1 MPYVRAAC
9 CKMHIAVKGNHQTIR
24 PMTMYICI
32 HPSLTNSPHPPPL
45 QLMAY
50 ASRYAS
56 KLVELG
62 IDGVDDLAELDEGD
76 WKSMTNHI
84 KQYHLKKM
92 KKVLGIE

>member
-1 MPYVRAAC
+1 
-9 CKMHIAVKGNHQTIR
+9 MHTPK
-24 PMTMYICI
+24 
-32 HPSLTNSPHPPPL
+32 LDL

-84 KQYHLKKM
+84 NS
-92 KKVLGIE
+92 IT